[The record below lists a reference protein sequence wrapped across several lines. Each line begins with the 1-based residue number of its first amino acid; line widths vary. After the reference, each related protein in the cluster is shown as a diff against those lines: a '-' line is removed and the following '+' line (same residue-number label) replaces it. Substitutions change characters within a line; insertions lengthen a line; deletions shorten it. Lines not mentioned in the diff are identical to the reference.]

1 MVVAVMEKL
10 AALYKGMGAVLPA
23 SRVEYLSE
31 GSAGDDDD
39 DDDDDNDVAPAA

>member
-10 AALYKGMGAVLPA
+10 ADLYKGMGVVLPA
-23 SRVEYLSE
+23 SRVDYLSE

-39 DDDDDNDVAPAA
+39 DDDDNDVAPAA